1 MIARRSWFA
10 RCVELPLDRP
20 WLVLACAALLTVAAA
35 LAWPFVRFEPDVSRV
50 LPQDHPH
57 VRIAQLLDDRSRPA
71 RTLWVLLHGDDLER
85 AVPDVAAALAASPLV
100 TEVVATRDGLF
111 AAAAARARAAPL
123 WFVDAAE
130 RAELAR
136 LLSPSGRAAAIAALR
151 QDLADDPIAARE
163 LALRDPLGVRWLL
176 AGQSAARRFGF
187 ADDTELAML
196 ADHRHA
202 LLQLRGARDAYD
214 ADFASA
220 LCAHVEAVLQGRD
233 YDMFGGYAVARADQA
248 RIRGD
253 FERAS
258 AWSVVAIAL
267 YLCWVMRGVRLPL
280 IVQLPAMLSIAWA
293 IPFASLWFGPLP
305 TVAVAAVAVLCGLGV
320 DFAIHYAA
328 KYRDARLS
336 LAHEPAVRLV
346 QRTTVTELVIDMATT
361 AVTFLAVG
369 AGTRGGLR
377 AFGLLLALGLCG
389 SLLFTVLAL
398 PVLLR
403 WAGERRD
410 PERSLVAR
418 LADRWLAR
426 RAARPCA
433 WAVIGLAVAGV
444 VAIAAE
450 GVPLS
455 AAAESLR
462 PAGDPVAAARDR
474 IEAQLGF
481 ATVPVVALWPAD
493 RDPSPLWTA
502 LAGLRDQGG
511 LRFWTGL
518 ERGDT
523 AAGRREVAEFRAATA
538 GFVPA
543 ALADFERAGLAPAAF
558 RPALEEL
565 SDRLAADPEPAP
577 VQSVDVDGVSHRAV
591 TLWPAARVDAE
602 RFAAL
607 EARLT
612 AAAGPGVLLHGVV
625 SVTRALEQ
633 LLRRDLQRA
642 CILAVLLAILMV
654 TLWQRSVRYGLLA
667 LVPSTIGLVAT
678 LSLVRWLGVP
688 LSMVSFVAVPFVLG
702 IGVDEGVHLVGHFR
716 HRAAATGAT
725 GVGVVRTSA
734 GTILGFS
741 ALLLAES
748 PGLRLLGGMV
758 GFGSA
763 CSMLA
768 CMFVLAPLLAMR
780 ASGDARE

>member
-1 MIARRSWFA
+1 MSARRSWFE

-20 WLVLACAALLTVAAA
+20 WLVLLIAALATLAAA
-35 LAWPFVRFEPDVSRV
+35 LAWPGVRFEPDVSRV

-57 VRIAQLLDDRSRPA
+57 VRIAQLLDERSRPA

-85 AVPDVAAALAASPLV
+85 AVPELAAALSASPMV
-100 TEVVATRDGLF
+100 TEVVTTREALF
-111 AAAAARARAAPL
+111 AAATARARAAPL
-123 WFVDAAE
+123 WFLDADE

-136 LLSPSGRAAAIAALR
+136 LLSPAGRQAAIAALR
-151 QDLADDPIAARE
+151 ADLADDPLAARE
-163 LALRDPLGVRWLL
+163 LAVRDPLGVRWLL

-187 ADDTELAML
+187 ADDSDLLLL

-202 LLQLRGARDAYD
+202 LLQLRGAVDAYD

-233 YDMFGGYAVARADQA
+233 YDLFGGYAVARADQA
-248 RIRGD
+248 RLRGD

-258 AWSVVAIAL
+258 TWSVLGIAL
-267 YLCWVMRGVRLPL
+267 YLCWAMRGVRLPL
-280 IVQLPAMLSIAWA
+280 FVQLPAMLSIAWA

-328 KYRDARLS
+328 KYRDARLT
-336 LAHEPAVRLV
+336 LAHGPAVRLV

-389 SLLFTVLAL
+389 SLLFTVFAL

-403 WAGERRD
+403 WAGDRKD
-410 PERSLVAR
+410 PERSFVAR
-418 LADRWLAR
+418 LADRWLVR

-433 WAVIGLAVAGV
+433 WAVIGLAAAGL
-444 VAIAAE
+444 VAIAVA

-455 AAAESLR
+455 AAAETLR
-462 PAGDPVAAARDR
+462 PPDDPVAAARDR
-474 IEAQLGF
+474 IETRLGF

-493 RDPSPLWTA
+493 RDPSPLWAA
-502 LAGLRDQGG
+502 LDEQRSAGV

-518 ERGDT
+518 DRADT
-523 AAGRREVAEFRAATA
+523 AAGRREVAAFRAANA
-538 GFVPA
+538 DFVPA
-543 ALADFERAGLAPAAF
+543 ALADIEAAGLLPAPF
-558 RPALEEL
+558 RPALAEL
-565 SDRLAADPEPAP
+565 RDRLAADPDPAP
-577 VQSVDVDGVSHRAV
+577 AQLVEVAGTPHRVVTLWPTERVDGVSF
-591 TLWPAARVDAE
+591 AE
-602 RFAAL
+602 L
-607 EARLT
+607 EGRLT
-612 AAAGPGVLLHGVV
+612 VAAGPSVLLHGVA
-625 SVTRALEQ
+625 SVTRALEE
-633 LLRRDLQRA
+633 LLRRDLHRA
-642 CILAVLLAILMV
+642 CTLAVLLAVLMV
-654 TLWQRSVRYGLLA
+654 SLWQRSVRYGLLA

-678 LSLVRWLGVP
+678 LLVVRLANVP

-716 HRAAATGAT
+716 HRAATTGAT

-734 GTILGFS
+734 GTILGFG
-741 ALLLAES
+741 ALLLADS

-768 CMFVLAPLLAMR
+768 CMFVLAPLLATR
-780 ASGDARE
+780 ASAGARQ